1 MKIRKR
7 FYVLPIIIGI
17 TLIAS
22 MNIYTHFAVK
32 HAEAAAQAQL
42 DAYNK
47 MNAALPPLNTEIKD
61 DVVSVSEK

>member
-22 MNIYTHFAVK
+22 LNIYTYFAVK
-32 HAEAAAQAQL
+32 HAESAAQAQL
-42 DAYNK
+42 DEYNK
-47 MNAALPPLNTEIKD
+47 VNAALPPVNVEIKD
-61 DVVSVSEK
+61 GVVVVSAR